1 MTKGEQIK
9 DFLKT
14 NTIVDKKLAYEAFIK
29 STKIDVSFA
38 RFDYIWKTEGTSFS
52 PGITTPVTSQV
63 REKVKLV
70 KISDIHYP
78 DSILVPF
85 KSNTPLDILASEQG
99 GILPATITVSPGT
112 SGVGKSTVWLEHL
125 GNVKKQ
131 HKKARLLFIST
142 EMNDIHL
149 YKYSKRIK
157 FDGVEIMLLGDYEN
171 PAYALED
178 VLKEG
183 WDVILLDSFQDCVD
197 KLVGAGLFRSTQAES
212 WLLNQMDKTR
222 KGENDL
228 NLYTSFICIQHMTKG
243 GEYAGSSKLKHMT
256 DAMVMF
262 KFDELEEPF
271 IEYEKNRDGAVKKK
285 LYFKIINGQGTVF
298 NEHRFKQ
305 DEENKQ
311 EVSKVREQM
320 TQKNSNFDEFFN
332 LTVSSPEEQTM

>member
-1 MTKGEQIK
+1 M
-9 DFLKT
+9 
-14 NTIVDKKLAYEAFIK
+14 FIK
-29 STKIDVSFA
+29 ETKIEVSFA
-38 RFDYIWKTEGTSFS
+38 RFDYIWKTKGNNVSQV
-52 PGITTPVTSQV
+52 ILTPTISQV

-78 DSILVPF
+78 DSILIPF

-99 GILPATITVSPGT
+99 GVLPATITVSPGK
-112 SGVGKSTVWLEHL
+112 SGVGKSTIWLEHL

-131 HKKARLLFIST
+131 HKKARLLFVST

-183 WDVILLDSFQDCVD
+183 WDIVLLDSFQDCVD
-197 KLVGAGLFRSTQAES
+197 KLVASGLFRSTQAES
-212 WLLNQMDKTR
+212 WLLTTMDKTR

-228 NLYTSFICIQHMTKG
+228 KLYTSFICIQHMTKG

-262 KFDELEEPF
+262 DFDELEEPF
-271 IEYEKNRDGAVKKK
+271 IEYQKNRDGAIKKK
-285 LYFKIINGQGTVF
+285 LYFKIINGQGTVY
-298 NEHRFKQ
+298 NEHRFQQ

-311 EVSKVREQM
+311 EVSKVRNQIS
-320 TQKNSNFDEFFN
+320 QKNTDFDDFFN
-332 LTVSSPEEQTM
+332 ISAQPKVEETV

>member
-1 MTKGEQIK
+1 MTKGEHIEN
-9 DFLKT
+9 FLLT
-14 NTIVDKKLAYEAFIK
+14 NTIVDKKLAYQTFLK
-29 STKIDVSFA
+29 QTKVDVSFA
-38 RFDYIWKTEGTSFS
+38 RFDYIWKTREDKISLS
-52 PGITTPVTSQV
+52 ISAPVNPQV

-70 KISDIHYP
+70 RVSDIHYP
-78 DSILVPF
+78 DSILIPF

-99 GILPATITVSPGT
+99 GVLPATITVSPGT

-125 GNVKKQ
+125 GNIKKQ
-131 HKKARLLFIST
+131 HKKSRLLFIST

-149 YKYSKRIK
+149 FKYSKRIK

-171 PAYALED
+171 PAFALED

-183 WDVILLDSFQDCVD
+183 WDIILLDSFQDCVD
-197 KLVGAGLFRSTQAES
+197 KLVGSGMFRSTQAET

-228 NLYTSFICIQHMTKG
+228 KLYSSFICIQHMTKG

-285 LYFKIINGQGTVF
+285 LYFKIVNGQGTVF

-311 EVSKVREQM
+311 EVGKVREQI
-320 TQKNSNFDEFFN
+320 TQKNETFDEFFK
-332 LTVSSPEEQTM
+332 LSVTPQTTEEQ